1 MFNIA
6 LLGAG
11 RIGQV
16 HAANIASHGATT
28 LWSVVDPNQEFA
40 TRLATQYQARQ
51 QSLDEAMT
59 DPNVHAVLIASAT
72 DTHADLI
79 EMAARHG
86 KAIFCEKPVHLD
98 LARVRDC
105 LKVVKEY
112 DVPLFIG
119 FNRRFDPQFRRVKTD
134 AQAGRIGKPE
144 SLLIISRDPSP
155 PPAEYVRVSGGM
167 FRDMTIHDFDMAR
180 FIMGEEPVS
189 VYAQGS
195 NLVDPAI
202 GEAGDIDTAFIVLK
216 YASGAMATIVNSR
229 RSSYGYDQRL
239 ELHGS
244 EGLLCAGN
252 ILETRCSTTA
262 NRAAPAR
269 CRNTS
274 SCSATNPLTPRNG
287 NTLLRS
293 CAAKRCLTAAAMMVN
308 VRCTSRIKRWSH
320 CAASARS
327 SSKHNHP
334 TQRDIIMKKLIV
346 AALIAMTSGAALAEN
361 EQIVFSTPNLAMP
374 FEVHMQRTAVKA
386 AKEMGVKLQVL
397 DGQGSS
403 PKQVA
408 DLENAITRG
417 AQGFIVSPNDVNA
430 VSSAVDE
437 IQDAKLP
444 VVTLDR
450 SVDSQKKVP
459 HFGANNYKG
468 GQAIGDFVKTKFP
481 DGAEIILLTG
491 QPGSSSNIERTK
503 GIRDSLKAGG
513 DKYKIVADQTG
524 NWMRSEGMRIVE
536 SVLPS
541 LPKRP
546 QVILSANDDMALGA
560 IEALQSQGVKPG
572 EILVTGF
579 DAVPEALARVRDGWL
594 AVTADQRPGFAV
606 QTAMSQLVANVREK
620 KAITGADYPP
630 TLITKENL
638 QQAERIG
645 EAGN

>member
-1 MFNIA
+1 
-6 LLGAG
+6 
-11 RIGQV
+11 
-16 HAANIASHGATT
+16 
-28 LWSVVDPNQEFA
+28 
-40 TRLATQYQARQ
+40 
-51 QSLDEAMT
+51 
-59 DPNVHAVLIASAT
+59 
-72 DTHADLI
+72 
-79 EMAARHG
+79 
-86 KAIFCEKPVHLD
+86 
-98 LARVRDC
+98 
-105 LKVVKEY
+105 
-112 DVPLFIG
+112 
-119 FNRRFDPQFRRVKTD
+119 
-134 AQAGRIGKPE
+134 
-144 SLLIISRDPSP
+144 
-155 PPAEYVRVSGGM
+155 
-167 FRDMTIHDFDMAR
+167 
-180 FIMGEEPVS
+180 
-189 VYAQGS
+189 
-195 NLVDPAI
+195 
-202 GEAGDIDTAFIVLK
+202 
-216 YASGAMATIVNSR
+216 
-229 RSSYGYDQRL
+229 
-239 ELHGS
+239 
-244 EGLLCAGN
+244 
-252 ILETRCSTTA
+252 
-262 NRAAPAR
+262 
-269 CRNTS
+269 
-274 SCSATNPLTPRNG
+274 
-287 NTLLRS
+287 
-293 CAAKRCLTAAAMMVN
+293 
-308 VRCTSRIKRWSH
+308 
-320 CAASARS
+320 
-327 SSKHNHP
+327 
-334 TQRDIIMKKLIV
+334 MKKLIL

-417 AQGFIVSPNDVNA
+417 AQGLIVSPNDVNA

-468 GQAIGDFVKTKFP
+468 GQAIGDFVKSKFP

-572 EILVTGF
+572 
-579 DAVPEALARVRDGWL
+579 
-594 AVTADQRPGFAV
+594 
-606 QTAMSQLVANVREK
+606 
-620 KAITGADYPP
+620 
-630 TLITKENL
+630 
-638 QQAERIG
+638 
-645 EAGN
+645 